1 MSAPTLSASDKSQVV
16 QELQKTMAVQDK
28 DNTIKNFLQ
37 TLAENNRLSV
47 LEGVCEKFSTL
58 MSAARGEVEMT
69 ITSAA
74 PLENKMV
81 KQLETAVS
89 KSQYIGQGQKLKVVP
104 KVSSRGAHIARMKR
118 DIGGKAAKEK
128 RNGSVLT

>member
-104 KVSSRGAHIARMKR
+104 KVSLRDARVEREKR
-118 DIGGKAAKEK
+118 YREKAAKEK
-128 RNGSVLT
+128 RIGSVLT

>member
-104 KVSSRGAHIARMKR
+104 KVSSRDVHIERMKR
-118 DIGGKAAKEK
+118 DIGEK
-128 RNGSVLT
+128 QRRKREMALC